1 MERSLRAGDL
11 VRTHSGE
18 CGRIREV
25 SRAWGGGDAMATL
38 TMMGGDLAAL
48 PTMLLAPV
56 EEENT
61 STVVNTA
68 ITRLPRLELGEI
80 AEHLVRW
87 HGVPIERVQ
96 GMTLGRAFDHHASL
110 HEVAEAAG
118 QRLGHVHNLTAAEAE
133 ILEQG
138 AHAALRRSR

>member
-11 VRTHSGE
+11 VRTHDGE
-18 CGRIREV
+18 VGRIREIGERWGADALV
-25 SRAWGGGDAMATL
+25 SL

-48 PTMLLAPV
+48 PYQLLAPV
-56 EEENT
+56 KEEDE

-87 HGVPIERVQ
+87 HGVPIERAQ

-110 HEVAEAAG
+110 HEVAEASG
-118 QRLGHVHNLTAAEAE
+118 QRLGHVHNLTAAEHR

-138 AHAALRRSR
+138 AQAALRRSR

>member
-11 VRTHSGE
+11 VRTHDGE
-18 CGRIREV
+18 VGRIREIGE
-25 SRAWGGGDAMATL
+25 RRYGDSLASL
-38 TMMGGDLAAL
+38 TMMGGDLAFL
-48 PTMLLAPV
+48 PCQLLAPV
-56 EEENT
+56 KEEDA

-68 ITRLPRLELGEI
+68 ITRLPRLELVEI

-87 HGVPIERVQ
+87 HGVPIEQARE
-96 GMTLGRAFDHHASL
+96 MTLGRAFDYHASL
-110 HEVAEAAG
+110 HEAAEDAG

-138 AHAALRRSR
+138 AQAALRRSR